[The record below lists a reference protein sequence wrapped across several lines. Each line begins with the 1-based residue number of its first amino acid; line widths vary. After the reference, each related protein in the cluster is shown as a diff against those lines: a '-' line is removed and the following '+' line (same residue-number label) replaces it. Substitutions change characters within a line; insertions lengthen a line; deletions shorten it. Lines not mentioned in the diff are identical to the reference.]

1 MRAHGLP
8 QSRGFPALGG
18 FWGRR
23 DENGALVGVKS
34 YFKPGRQHLDGW
46 HTLWYARTRA
56 ADRFVGTPVEGRLR
70 AKTGTTSEVTSLG
83 GYVTAANG
91 EELVFAFIYNGTD
104 RFRAREAID
113 AMGSTLAS
121 FTRF

>member
-1 MRAHGLP
+1 VAGRTETLKSRMR
-8 QSRGFPALGG
+8 
-18 FWGRR
+18 
-23 DENGALVGVKS
+23 
-34 YFKPGRQHLDGW
+34 
-46 HTLWYARTRA
+46 
-56 ADRFVGTPVEGRLR
+56 GTPADGRLR